1 MISETEHPS
10 PRPFPPCG
18 LQESPRP
25 LWAPRPAL
33 RSSHKRASTPPSS
46 PDPSHIGDGPS
57 EGSVPD
63 LRVRNSSDGGPTR
76 AAHHW
81 SHWRD
86 GEQVGNAPVPV
97 PAPPGAPRRKSVCS
111 PKPLRGGGPRAPEG
125 TPSSYRSGTREGRQH
140 TCHAGT
146 PPGTFRPH
154 ILISVTRRRP
164 GQQELT
170 SPVHSVSGFC
180 GSQARSLREAADI
193 KIRVHF
199 TDEQR
204 RGPFRVFDG
213 PTVWKPGHGGARPT
227 SQAHRPLVCPDLSP
241 S

>member
-1 MISETEHPS
+1 MWPPRITPS
-10 PRPFPPCG
+10 TLGSPTCSALLG
-18 LQESPRP
+18 QESINTAFFPRSRP
-25 LWAPRPAL
+25 VTGTVLQKAQSLTSRLETPR
-33 RSSHKRASTPPSS
+33 T
-46 PDPSHIGDGPS
+46 
-57 EGSVPD
+57 E
-63 LRVRNSSDGGPTR
+63 
-76 AAHHW
+76 
-81 SHWRD
+81 
-86 GEQVGNAPVPV
+86 
-97 PAPPGAPRRKSVCS
+97 APPGQLTTGHFSVMGSKSAMPLSLSLHPRGAPRGKNVCS
-111 PKPLRGGGPRAPEG
+111 SKPLCGGQGPGPR
-125 TPSSYRSGTREGRQH
+125 REPPAAAGQGHGRGRQH

-146 PPGTFRPH
+146 PPRTFRPH

-193 KIRVHF
+193 KSCVHF

-227 SQAHRPLVCPDLSP
+227 SRAHRPLVCPDLSP

>member
-1 MISETEHPS
+1 MASKSHPVHSGLPNLLCVPQTREHQH
-10 PRPFPPCG
+10 R
-18 LQESPRP
+18 LLP
-25 LWAPRPAL
+25 LL
-33 RSSHKRASTPPSS
+33 
-46 PDPSHIGDGPS
+46 PSHNGDGPS
-57 EGSVPD
+57 EGSVPG
-63 LRVRNSSDGGPTR
+63 LAVRNSWDGGHTR
-76 AAHHW
+76 AAQHW
-81 SHWRD
+81 SIRRD
-86 GEQVGNAPVPV
+86 GKQVGNAPVPV
-97 PAPPGAPRRKSVCS
+97 PAPSGSALGEECS
-111 PKPLRGGGPRAPEG
+111 PKPLRGGRGPGPR
-125 TPSSYRSGTREGRQH
+125 REPPAAAGQGHGRGRQH

-154 ILISVTRRRP
+154 VLISVTRRHP

-180 GSQARSLREAADI
+180 GSQARSLPEAADI
-193 KIRVHF
+193 KISVHF

-213 PTVWKPGHGGARPT
+213 PMVWKPGHGRARPT